1 MLGKITSTGTDTE
14 LLYTVP
20 AATRTVVNIAATNTG
35 NDPAQIKIHVHAS
48 GDAAADSTVIE
59 VLTLDFGAVLERT
72 GLVLDAGDQVSVW
85 SDQATVNFHAFG
97 VESAVI

>member
-20 AATRTVVNIAATNTG
+20 ATTRTVVNVAATNTG
-35 NDPAQIKIHVHAS
+35 GNAAQIKIHVHPS
-48 GDAAADSTVIE
+48 GDAAADGNAIE
-59 VLTLDFGAVLERT
+59 LLELDPGAVLERT

-85 SDQATVNFHAFG
+85 SDQATVSFHAFG